1 MILSIAICAALAILL
16 IFSDLSWSNVLSN
29 TRNDL
34 VFAGRNQEY
43 GAYALRREHP
53 RNLFLS
59 LLFVVGLSSVFSALG
74 LKSVSTP
81 MIQLPSPQITT
92 TWVELDYTDKVEDTK
107 PEEKVVDDSKTD
119 QGSDTDTDVTVE
131 PNKGLSTVD
140 VSTQT
145 TTTGDL
151 HTDGGNPDGEE
162 PTELTDPTK
171 VITTTSTGDG
181 DGSGGIDFTLYPP
194 QMPEYVGGE
203 VALYSFLKST
213 IYYPEQDRVDGAS
226 GTIYVSFIVMK
237 DGSVKRVNVERGFRG
252 SKRFEEAVL
261 KAFDKMPN
269 WIPGKN
275 GNSPVNVKLTMPI
288 KFTSL

>member
-1 MILSIAICAALAILL
+1 MILSIAFCAALAILL

-34 VFAGRNQEY
+34 VFANRNKDY
-43 GAYALRREHP
+43 GAYALRRDHP

-59 LLFVVGLSSVFSALG
+59 LLFVLGLSSVFSALG

-81 MIQLPSPQITT
+81 MVQRPSPEVTD
-92 TWVELDYTDKVEDTK
+92 TWILVKIDEEIETSK
-107 PEEKVVDDSKTD
+107 PEEKEIDDTQTNDNSS
-119 QGSDTDTDVTVE
+119 SDADVTVE
-131 PNKGLSTVD
+131 PNKGLSTVE
-140 VSTQT
+140 VSTET

-151 HTDGGNPDGEE
+151 HTDGGTPDGEE
-162 PTELTDPTK
+162 PTELTGPTELS
-171 VITTTSTGDG
+171 TTTGSGVGDG
-181 DGSGGIDFTLYPP
+181 GNGIDFTLYPP
-194 QMPEYVGGE
+194 QMPEFIGGE
-203 VALYSFLKST
+203 VALYSFLKSS

-269 WIPGKN
+269 WIPGMN